1 MLLSQ
6 YFLNRKD
13 KFMIKSVPIPT
24 AGVMLGLAALGNLLA
39 PYSLTCKWICGI
51 LSIILGSML
60 LLKIIRYP
68 KMIHAD
74 MTGNPVLG
82 SVAATFFMAIMQ
94 LCTYFAAI
102 FPTISRFVWIL
113 AVASHALLIIWFT
126 KNFMINLELKNVF
139 PTFFIAYVGII
150 VAAVTSPTFN
160 YANIGVYIF
169 WFGFIAYLL
178 LLFLITYRY
187 IKIPPAE
194 SAVKPLICIYTA
206 PMSLSLAGY
215 FAVIQDKNFLMISI
229 MQIAAQFLFFFIL
242 SLMPKL
248 LKLPFYPSYAAF
260 TFPFVITATALRLS
274 LNYYE
279 RIGVI
284 LHDFFQYLYYFETC
298 IATLIVLYVTL
309 HYCSFFY
316 TQFQNSK

>member
-1 MLLSQ
+1 
-6 YFLNRKD
+6 
-13 KFMIKSVPIPT
+13 MIKSVPIPT

-39 PYSLTCKWICGI
+39 PYSFTLKWLCGI
-51 LSIILGSML
+51 LAIILGGML

-74 MTGNPVLG
+74 MSGNPVLG

-94 LCTYFAAI
+94 LCTYFSAML
-102 FPTISRFVWIL
+102 PVLSRSIWLL
-113 AVASHALLIIWFT
+113 AVLSHILLIVWFT

-160 YANIGVYIF
+160 FTDVGIYIF
-169 WFGFIAYLL
+169 WFGFLAYLL
-178 LLFLITYRY
+178 LLILITYRY
-187 IKIPPAE
+187 IMIPPAE

-215 FAVIQDKNFLMISI
+215 FAVIPDKNFLIISI
-229 MQIAAQFLFFFIL
+229 MQVAAQFLFFFIL

-248 LKLPFYPSYAAF
+248 LRLPFYPSYAAF

-279 RIGVI
+279 RIGVT
-284 LHDFFQYLYYFETC
+284 LHIFFQYLYYFEAT
-298 IATLIVLYVTL
+298 IATLIVAYVSL
-309 HYCSFFY
+309 HYIRFFY
-316 TQFQNSK
+316 SQFKITN

>member
-1 MLLSQ
+1 
-6 YFLNRKD
+6 
-13 KFMIKSVPIPT
+13 MIKSVPIPT

-51 LSIILGSML
+51 LATILGVML

-94 LCTYFAAI
+94 LCTYFAATLPAVSKSI
-102 FPTISRFVWIL
+102 WFL
-113 AVASHALLIIWFT
+113 AVFAHILLICWFT
-126 KNFMINLELKNVF
+126 KHFMVNLELKNVF

-150 VAAVTSPTFN
+150 VAAVTAPVFN
-160 YANIGVYIF
+160 MAAAGVYIF
-169 WFGFIAYLL
+169 WFGFCAYMILL
-178 LLFLITYRY
+178 ILVTYRY

-229 MQIAAQFLFFFIL
+229 MQIAAQCLFFFIL

-274 LNYYE
+274 LNYYD
-279 RIGVI
+279 RIGMG
-284 LHDFFQYLYYFETC
+284 LHVFFHYLYIFEM
-298 IATLIVLYVTL
+298 IVATLIVAYVTL
-309 HYCSFFY
+309 HYCKFFY
-316 TQFQNSK
+316 NKLQNA

>member
-1 MLLSQ
+1 
-6 YFLNRKD
+6 
-13 KFMIKSVPIPT
+13 MIKTVPIPT

-39 PYSLTCKWICGI
+39 PYSMLAKWVCGV
-51 LSIILGSML
+51 LSAVLGTLL

-94 LCTYFAAI
+94 LCTYVEHAL
-102 FPTISRFVWIL
+102 PTISQAVWIL
-113 AVASHALLIIWFT
+113 AVASHVFLIFWFT

-150 VAAVTSPTFN
+150 VAAVTSPVFGFTDLG
-160 YANIGVYIF
+160 IYIF

-178 LLFLITYRY
+178 LLALVTYRY
-187 IKIPPAE
+187 IKIPPAD
-194 SAVKPLICIYTA
+194 AAAKPLICIYTA

-215 FAVIQDKNFLMISI
+215 FAVIPDKNFLMISV
-229 MQIAAQFLFFFIL
+229 MQLAAQMLFFFIL

-260 TFPFVITATALRLS
+260 TFPFVITATALKLS
-274 LNYYE
+274 LSYYDA
-279 RIGVI
+279 IGMQ
-284 LHDFFQYLYYFETC
+284 LHNFFHMLFIFEAVC
-298 IATLIVLYVTL
+298 ATLIVAYVTM
-309 HYCSFFY
+309 HYCRFFFKQLQ
-316 TQFQNSK
+316 TN